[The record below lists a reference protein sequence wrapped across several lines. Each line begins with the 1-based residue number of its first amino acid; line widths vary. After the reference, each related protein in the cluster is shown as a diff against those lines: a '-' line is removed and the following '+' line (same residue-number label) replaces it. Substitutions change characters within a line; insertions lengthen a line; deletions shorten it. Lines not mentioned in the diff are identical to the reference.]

1 MSGFLQYFEAE
12 LDLMRRSL
20 SDFAAANPEKARAL
34 GLSSG
39 RSSDPDLQRLADG
52 FAFVAARLQQRM
64 DDARGDIA
72 LEVLRNIAP
81 SLIMGAPSQSCLV
94 PASDAD
100 LPEDPVQ
107 LSAGTPV
114 PFHQDGAV
122 GCIYTVARP
131 VVVAPVLLVGQR
143 LETVP
148 LPHPVPE
155 GLERVEGALVL
166 ELKSKAAGRSLLQSL
181 GGELELYLPRHIANR
196 RRIAEALASDVKG
209 VALALSRG
217 AAQGLVLPTGAL
229 APVTKGVTDG
239 YLPRFFAQ
247 PQGLEELHDFLAYP
261 DRAFGFRLR
270 HIAQGAAALAGDTA
284 EIRIF
289 LGQRGMEHIRRLDK
303 GDLVI
308 NAVPCI
314 NLFQTVSEPCH
325 YSFARDRMP
334 VRVPRG
340 QGARPTILRVLS
352 VTRLGSDGETP
363 LAQLAAPVLSGA
375 AGGAVWQER
384 LSTAEPDSARREI
397 SLSVPE
403 DDDLIDTGLDLIAQL
418 LCSNGAAAMRLRPGD
433 RTRVENDDL
442 AEADFAVLEEP
453 SQAVP
458 PRLDADRQWDLVALI
473 GSSFNA
479 LTTRDDPARV
489 LRDSLHLCAPT
500 GYAPDAKAIV
510 AVNLARRFA
519 PIRLDGQNLVA
530 SGFWVDVV
538 IDPDELT
545 VPPSVFGAVL
555 ADFLSSFVSHD
566 RFLRLQLRE
575 NGADQPF
582 FVVPQRHGSQ
592 MAS

>member
-1 MSGFLQYFEAE
+1 MSGFLQYFEIE

-20 SDFAAANPEKARAL
+20 SDFATANPEKARAL

-39 RSSDPDLQRLADG
+39 RCSDPDLQRLADG
-52 FAFVAARLQQRM
+52 FAYVAARLHKRM

-72 LEVLRNIAP
+72 LELLRNIAP
-81 SLIMGAPSQSCLV
+81 SLILGAPSHSYVV

-100 LPEDPVQ
+100 LPDNPVR
-107 LSAGTPV
+107 LLAGTGV
-114 PFHQDGAV
+114 PFHHEGAV
-122 GCIYTVARP
+122 SCMYTVARP
-131 VVVAPVLLVGQR
+131 MVVSPVVLCGQR
-143 LETVP
+143 LESVP

-155 GLERVEGALVL
+155 GVERVEGTVVL
-166 ELKSKAAGRSLLQSL
+166 ELKSKVPGHSILQCL
-181 GGELELYLPRHIANR
+181 GPELEVYIPRNTANR
-196 RRIAEALASDVKG
+196 RRIAEALALDVKG
-209 VALALSRG
+209 VALAPSRG
-217 AAQGLVLPTGAL
+217 AAHNALLPIGAFM
-229 APVTKGVTDG
+229 PVAAGGKDG

-270 HIAQGAAALAGDTA
+270 HIVQGAAALRGDKA

-289 LGQRGMEHIRRLDK
+289 LGRRGIEHIRRLDM

-314 NLFQTVSEPCH
+314 NLFKTVSEPRH

-340 QGARPTILRVLS
+340 QGTRPTILRVLS
-352 VTRLGSDGETP
+352 VTQLGSDGETP
-363 LAQLAAPVLSGA
+363 LSQLAAPAVITG
-375 AGGAVWQER
+375 AGGPVWQER
-384 LSTAEPDSARREI
+384 LSSSEPDSARRDI
-397 SLSVPE
+397 SLSIPE
-403 DDDLIDTGLDLIAQL
+403 DDKLIDTGIDLIAQL
-418 LCSNGAAAMRLRPGD
+418 LCSNGTAAMRLRPGD
-433 RTRVENDDL
+433 RTRIENDEL
-442 AEADFAVLEEP
+442 AEAEFTVLEEP

-458 PRLDADRQWDLVALI
+458 PRLNADRQWDLVALI
-473 GSSFNA
+473 GSSFNP
-479 LTTRDDPARV
+479 LTTCDDPARV

-519 PIRLDGQNLVA
+519 PIRLDGHNLVA
-530 SGFWVDVV
+530 SGVWVDVV
-538 IDPDELT
+538 IEPDELT
-545 VPPSVFGAVL
+545 VPPTVFGAVL

-582 FVVPQRHGSQ
+582 FVVPRRHGSQ